1 MSESEQP
8 SGKKPAKERDE
19 ASRPTD
25 REQLRA
31 EQKRQRDEADE
42 QRRQAEVAYR
52 ERRGRQ

>member
-8 SGKKPAKERDE
+8 AGKKPAKEPRD
-19 ASRPTD
+19 ASRQTD

-42 QRRQAEVAYR
+42 QRRLAEVAYR
-52 ERRGRQ
+52 ERRGR